1 VARLGSTLRAFGDP
15 PRCSSVRTVISS
27 SAALPKPRL
36 HRPLIV
42 AAWLAA
48 AALLCALAW
57 QLSMERASAALATK
71 AERHAAALAAD
82 LGQALEK
89 YETLPF
95 VISLQA
101 EVLQGLQHPADAA
114 RLQALNHY
122 LAEVQQRA
130 QVAAAYVI
138 DHDGLTIAAS
148 NWRDPQTF
156 VGNNYAFRPYARD
169 ALAGGIGRFY
179 GIGATT
185 SQPGYFLAHPV
196 SDPAAPHG
204 RPLGAVVLK
213 LSLDG
218 FERTWGANDEP
229 AVLVDSAGVVFLSS
243 QPAWKYRSLARLSE
257 AALRRIAETQQ
268 YLGQRI
274 EPLPAAAGTQR
285 TVARP
290 VGPLGWRLMLFI
302 DDAPARQAARGSAW
316 GTALLALALGLGAWT
331 WSQRRANAR
340 SLDAARQAL
349 KEASTLLEQRI
360 ADRTA
365 ELVRANHDLAERY
378 AELQRAEGLLRRTQD
393 ELVQAGKLGMLG
405 QMAAGMTHELNQ
417 PLTAVK
423 AFADNAVAFLDQ
435 DDAPS
440 VRENLRH
447 ISDAC
452 SRMGRLIGQL
462 KGFARRSGGA
472 ADEGVGPVDLA
483 VSIRNAALLLEADY
497 RQHGATLAITAVP
510 SARVVGD
517 AVRIEQV
524 LVNLLKN
531 ALDAV
536 AGCDERRVHLV
547 LSVQE
552 GANSEAT
559 EATEAVVTITD
570 TGPGIAPQARGRLF
584 EPFFTTKPSGQGLG
598 LGLAIS
604 SSIVEAMGGRLEAT
618 DAAGGA
624 QFILRL
630 PLLAPQHAAANPE
643 TA

>member
-1 VARLGSTLRAFGDP
+1 
-15 PRCSSVRTVISS
+15 VRTVIST
-27 SAALPKPRL
+27 SAALPKPRV
-36 HRPLIV
+36 HRPLLI
-42 AAWLAA
+42 AAWLAG

-57 QLSMERASAALATK
+57 QFSQQRAGAALAAK

-101 EVLQGLQHPADAA
+101 EVLQGLQQPNDAA
-114 RLQALNHY
+114 RIQALNQY

-138 DHDGLTIAAS
+138 DHDGMTLAAS
-148 NWRDPQTF
+148 NWREPQTF

-169 ALAGGIGRFY
+169 ALAGGVGRFY

-196 SDPAAPHG
+196 SDPATPHG

-213 LSLDG
+213 INLDG
-218 FERTWGANDEP
+218 FERTWAANDEP
-229 AVLVDSAGVVFLSS
+229 AALVDAAGVAFLSS
-243 QPAWKYRSLARLSE
+243 QPAWKYRSLLPLSE
-257 AALRRIAETQQ
+257 AAHRRIAETQQ
-268 YLGQRI
+268 YVGQRI
-274 EPLPAAAGTQR
+274 EPLPATATALR

-302 DDAPARQAARGSAW
+302 DDAPARQAARGSVW
-316 GTALLALALGLGAWT
+316 GTALLMLAAGLGVWAWT
-331 WSQRRANAR
+331 QRRAHAR

-349 KEASTLLEQRI
+349 NEASTLLEQRI

-365 ELVRANHDLAERY
+365 ELLRANRDLAERY
-378 AELQRAEGLLRRTQD
+378 AELQSAEGLLRRTQD

-483 VSIRNAALLLEADY
+483 VSIRNAALLLESDY
-497 RQHGATLAITAVP
+497 RQQSATLAITAVS

-536 AGCDERRVHLV
+536 AGCDKRRVHLV
-547 LSVQE
+547 LSVE
-552 GANSEAT
+552 DWTGGAAP
-559 EATEAVVTITD
+559 EAVITITD

-604 SSIVEAMGGRLEAT
+604 SSIVEAMGGRLEAA

-624 QFILRL
+624 QFTLRL
-630 PLLAPQHAAANPE
+630 PLLAAQAAAAGQE
-643 TA
+643 SA

>member
-1 VARLGSTLRAFGDP
+1 
-15 PRCSSVRTVISS
+15 VRTVIST
-27 SAALPKPRL
+27 SATLPKPIV
-36 HRPLIV
+36 HRPLLI
-42 AAWLAA
+42 AAWLAGA
-48 AALLCALAW
+48 VLLCALAW
-57 QLSMERASAALATK
+57 QLSLQRAGAALAAK
-71 AERHAAALAAD
+71 AERHAAALAAE
-82 LGQALEK
+82 LGGALEM

-101 EVLQGLQHPADAA
+101 EVLQGLQQPNDAA
-114 RLQALNHY
+114 RIQALNQY

-138 DHDGLTIAAS
+138 DHDGQTLAAS
-148 NWRDPQTF
+148 NWREPQTF

-169 ALAGGIGRFY
+169 ALAGGVGRFY

-185 SQPGYFLAHPV
+185 AQPGYFLAHPV

-213 LSLDG
+213 VSLDS
-218 FERTWGANDEP
+218 FERTWAANDEP
-229 AVLVDSAGVVFLSS
+229 AALVDAAGVAFLSS
-243 QPAWKYRSLARLSE
+243 QPAWKYRSLLPLTE
-257 AALRRIAETQQ
+257 AAHRRIAETQQ
-268 YLGQRI
+268 YVGRRI
-274 EPLPAAAGTQR
+274 EPLPAAATALR

-316 GTALLALALGLGAWT
+316 GTALLVLAAGLSVWAWT
-331 WSQRRANAR
+331 QRRAHAR

-349 KEASTLLEQRI
+349 NEASTLLEQRI

-365 ELVRANHDLAERY
+365 ELLRANRDLAERY

-435 DDAPS
+435 DDTPS
-440 VRENLRH
+440 VRENLHH

-483 VSIRNAALLLEADY
+483 VSIRNAALLLESDY
-497 RQHGATLAITAVP
+497 RTHGATLAIAAVP

-552 GANSEAT
+552 GAGGA
-559 EATEAVVTITD
+559 APEAVVTITD

-604 SSIVEAMGGRLEAT
+604 SSIVEAMGGRLEAA

-624 QFILRL
+624 QFTLRL
-630 PLLAPQHAAANPE
+630 PLLTPQAVAAGQELA
-643 TA
+643 